1 MRKIWLLFLLVFF
14 MAPKIVLGVENKS
27 TYISPPFADIEISN
41 KEDKVIELEIGNN
54 GETDLVF
61 ELSVVDFG
69 SLDESGG
76 VAFLTTNQDKGERK
90 YALASWI
97 SLEKSE
103 VVVAAK
109 SKEKIKITILNK
121 ESLLPG
127 GHYGAV
133 LATLRNEEKSD
144 GDKVGLNQSMATLL
158 YVQKSGDEKRNLVL
172 RNIIW
177 QNPTLKFIDLIDL
190 RFENNGNTHLVPRG
204 KVEIKN
210 IFNKAV
216 AEGIINEGSVKIL
229 PETFRKM
236 MTQVNYF
243 KKWKWPGK
251 YLIEIDY
258 RYDGKEAFSKYNN
271 SFLYVGVEGIIL
283 LLFGLILGLLTVQ
296 RKKKVF

>member
-1 MRKIWLLFLLVFF
+1 MRKLWLLFLLALFIF
-14 MAPKIVLGVENKS
+14 PKEILGVESKGA
-27 TYISPPFADIEISN
+27 YLSPPFADIEIIN
-41 KEDKVIELEIGNN
+41 NEDKEFELEIGND
-54 GETDLVF
+54 GEADLVF

-76 VAFLTTNQDKGERK
+76 VAFLTVNPDKGERK

-109 SKEKIKITILNK
+109 SKEIVKITILNK

-133 LATLRNEEKSD
+133 LATLRNEEKSL
-144 GDKVGLNQSMATLL
+144 GDKVGVNQSLASLL
-158 YVQKSGDEKRNLVL
+158 YVQKSGNEKRNLVL
-172 RNIIW
+172 RNIYW
-177 QNPTLKFIDLIDL
+177 RNPTLKLLDEVEL

-210 IFNKAV
+210 IFNKVV
-216 AEGIINEGSVKIL
+216 AKGIINEASAKIL
-229 PETFRKM
+229 PESFRKM
-236 MTQVNYF
+236 IVEINYF
-243 KKWKWPGK
+243 QKWKWPGK

-258 RYDGKEAFSKYNN
+258 RFDGRETFSKYQN
-271 SFLYVGVEGIIL
+271 SFYYVGGEGIIF
-283 LLFGLILGLLTVQ
+283 LFLGLILGLFGWLS
-296 RKKKVF
+296 KKRRF

>member
-1 MRKIWLLFLLVFF
+1 MRKLWLLFLMAFF
-14 MAPKIVLGVENKS
+14 ILPKEILGVEGKGA
-27 TYISPPFADIEISN
+27 YLSPPFADIEISN
-41 KEDKVIELEIGNN
+41 KEDKVFELEIGNQS
-54 GETDLVF
+54 EKDLVF

-76 VAFLTTNQDKGERK
+76 VAFLTTNSDKYERK

-133 LATLRNEEKSD
+133 LATLRNEEKSV

-158 YVQKSGDEKRNLVL
+158 YVQKSGDEKRNLIL

-210 IFNKAV
+210 IFNKVV

-236 MTQVNYF
+236 VVEINYF

-258 RYDGKEAFSKYNN
+258 RYDGNEAFSKYQN
-271 SFLYVGVEGIIL
+271 SFLYVGPEGIIL
-283 LLFGLILGLLTVQ
+283 LFLGLISGFLLWQ
-296 RKKKVF
+296 KKKKVF

>member
-1 MRKIWLLFLLVFF
+1 MRKLWLLFLLALFIF
-14 MAPKIVLGVENKS
+14 PKEILGVESKGA
-27 TYISPPFADIEISN
+27 YLSPPFADIEIIN
-41 KEDKVIELEIGNN
+41 NEDKEFELEIGND
-54 GETDLVF
+54 GEADLVF
-61 ELSVVDFG
+61 KLSVVDFG

-76 VAFLTTNQDKGERK
+76 VAFLTANPSKDERK

-109 SKEKIKITILNK
+109 SKEIVKITILNK

-133 LATLRNEEKSD
+133 LATLRNEEKSL
-144 GDKVGLNQSMATLL
+144 GDKVGVNQSLASLL
-158 YVQKSGDEKRNLVL
+158 YVQKSGNEKRNLVL
-172 RNIIW
+172 RNIYW
-177 QNPTLKFIDLIDL
+177 RNPTLKLFDEVEL

-210 IFNKAV
+210 IFNKPV
-216 AEGIINEGSVKIL
+216 AKGIINEASAKIL

-236 MTQVNYF
+236 MVEIKYF
-243 KKWKWPGK
+243 EKWKWPGK

-258 RYDGKEAFSKYNN
+258 RYDGNEAFSKYQN
-271 SFLYVGVEGIIL
+271 SFLYVGPEGIIL
-283 LLFGLILGLLTVQ
+283 LFLGLISGFLLWQ
-296 RKKKVF
+296 KKKKVF

>member
-1 MRKIWLLFLLVFF
+1 MFF
-14 MAPKIVLGVENKS
+14 IVPKEILGVESKG
-27 TYISPPFADIEISN
+27 TYLSPPFADIEVTN
-41 KEDKVIELEIGNN
+41 KEDKEFELEIGNE
-54 GETDLVF
+54 GEGDLVF

-76 VAFLTTNQDKGERK
+76 VAFLTANPDKNERK

-97 SLEKSE
+97 GLEKSE

-133 LATLRNEEKSD
+133 LATLRNEEKSV
-144 GDKVGLNQSMATLL
+144 GDKVGVNQSLASLL
-158 YVQKSGDEKRNLVL
+158 YVQKSGGDTKNLIL
-172 RNIIW
+172 RNVEW
-177 QNPTLKFIDLIDL
+177 KNLIFKIMDKLEL
-190 RFENNGNTHLVPRG
+190 RFENSGNIHLIPRG
-204 KVEIKN
+204 KVEIRN
-210 IFNKAV
+210 IFGQLV
-216 AEGIINEGSVKIL
+216 AKGIINEGSAKIL

-236 MTQVNYF
+236 IVEVKYF
-243 KKWKWPGK
+243 KKWRWPGK

-258 RYDGKEAFSKYNN
+258 RYDGQEAFSKYQN

-283 LLFGLILGLLTVQ
+283 LFLGIFLGLLAWQ
-296 RKKKVF
+296 RKKRAF